1 MLTPGEVVYAT
12 ASSPTCPAAPLPR
25 TSSNCA
31 PASTPALGQSF
42 HRRVHPHRCPRTPH
56 LAHVATG
63 PGRCR
68 SSSPSWRSPSST
80 WTTAYP
86 STTTSCGRWGSTG
99 GALRSDRPAGVG
111 PGPEKG
117 WHGVSRARAPLY
129 IRASVTVL
137 HCHQIRFLIR
147 CRWSATDNSELS
159 EVIIELLPISIIS
172 NGL

>member
-1 MLTPGEVVYAT
+1 MYAGFKAWASSLRQRLHQEKLSMAT

-111 PGPEKG
+111 PGPEKR
-117 WHGVSRARAPLY
+117 WHGVSVLSCTTIHKGICNGSTLLSDTIFDPL
-129 IRASVTVL
+129 
-137 HCHQIRFLIR
+137 
-147 CRWSATDNSELS
+147 
-159 EVIIELLPISIIS
+159 
-172 NGL
+172 